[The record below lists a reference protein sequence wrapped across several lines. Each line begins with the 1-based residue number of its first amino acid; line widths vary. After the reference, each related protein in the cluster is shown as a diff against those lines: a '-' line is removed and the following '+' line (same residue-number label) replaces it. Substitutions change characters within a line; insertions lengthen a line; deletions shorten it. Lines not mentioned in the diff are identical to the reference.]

1 MAGLHD
7 IAMADAQYM
16 EIAGFQNRALN
27 LNRLYKRSDN
37 ISFKTIA
44 RFGRRRREKTEDK
57 RVGVGC
63 RWGVG
68 HGWGGEGAG
77 LALYCHEPLKGTG

>member
-16 EIAGFQNRALN
+16 EIAGFGNRALN
-27 LNRLYKRSDN
+27 SLYKRNDN

-44 RFGRRRREKTEDK
+44 RFGRRRREKTE
-57 RVGVGC
+57 VGVGC
-63 RWGVG
+63 
-68 HGWGGEGAG
+68 GWGGD
-77 LALYCHEPLKGTG
+77 GTSSASAPGP